1 MTTTNTTTKY
11 FYAKAYRFGR
21 GCVDANSGCEIST
34 VYAFRSAAD
43 RDAWVDASNVYSHNS
58 AGWRE
63 SALARECS
71 RSAIADAKMMIDE
84 QYAEREV
91 IYREYRQY
99 HSREKARAISLR
111 THIS

>member
-1 MTTTNTTTKY
+1 MTTTKNNTKY
-11 FYAKAYRFGR
+11 FYAKSFRFGR
-21 GCVDANSGCEIST
+21 NCIDANSGCEIST

-43 RDAWVDASNVYSHNS
+43 RDAWVDASNVYSHNQ

-63 SALARECS
+63 AVLARRCS
-71 RSAIADAKMMIDE
+71 RSAIADAQMMIDE

-99 HSREKARAISLR
+99 HPEETARLISLR